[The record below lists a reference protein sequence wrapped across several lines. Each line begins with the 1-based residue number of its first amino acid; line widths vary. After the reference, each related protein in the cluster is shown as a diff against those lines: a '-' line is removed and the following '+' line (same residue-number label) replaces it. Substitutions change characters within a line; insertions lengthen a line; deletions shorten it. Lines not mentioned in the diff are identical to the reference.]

1 MKIFTMKMCSVL
13 TFLWLL
19 DVNKS
24 NAQDALSIGG
34 EATGSGGAV
43 SYSIGQIDYAFKGN
57 TTFTL
62 AEGVQ
67 QPYEISVTALDENN
81 EGIMLSVYPN
91 PVVNMLRISCHET
104 IKITGY
110 TLQDAT
116 GRMLHTER
124 IYGSFYE
131 VDMQRYPTGNYFI
144 TINTSENKSNHYLLI
159 KK

>member
-1 MKIFTMKMCSVL
+1 MKMCSVL

>member
-19 DVNKS
+19 NVNKS

-34 EATGSGGAV
+34 EATGSGGTV

-91 PVVNMLRISCHET
+91 PVENRLFITCPENSGM
-104 IKITGY
+104 TGY
-110 TLQDAT
+110 SLQDAT
-116 GRMLHTER
+116 GRTLHTKT
-124 IYGSFYE
+124 GCGNFFD
-131 VDMQRYPTGNYFI
+131 VDMQHYPSGNYFI
-144 TINTSENKSNHYLLI
+144 SIATSTNKTNHYLII